1 MFADSAEDREHV
13 LKFFVVIT
21 LDFAVTFGRN
31 DHGLSCLQKWRDDAI
46 ISIIAF
52 VGQYRLRLNERQQ
65 NIRSIQIT
73 GLAWRESKAHRMAQG
88 IHRGVDL
95 GA

>member
-1 MFADSAEDREHV
+1 MCLAECPV
-13 LKFFVVIT
+13 G
-21 LDFAVTFGRN
+21 LDHN
-31 DHGLSCLQKWRDDAI
+31 
-46 ISIIAF
+46 SIIAF

-65 NIRSIQIT
+65 HIRSIQIT
-73 GLAWRESKAHRMAQG
+73 GLAWRERKANRIAQG